1 MAVKETAPAGTARIE
16 YVHAKC
22 GSTIIQ
28 LANEPV
34 IGATEDCATCKE
46 VRHSHRE
53 YQQNRATPGT
63 PLAEEL
69 NLKVFIGQVG

>member
-1 MAVKETAPAGTARIE
+1 MAVKEMVATGPTRIE
-16 YVHAKC
+16 YVHEKC

-28 LANEPV
+28 LASEPV
-34 IGATEDCATCKE
+34 IGATEDCPTCKE
-46 VRHSHRE
+46 VRFSHRE